1 MESNRIV
8 SKCIAEY
15 DRLIVSVNDPGA
27 NGNIELWDG
36 CEESTTTMLAELNEL
51 LKMVSPSLEF
61 QSLFKKIHGLNSLAI
76 ERVASCEQSQRENK
90 KAQT

>member
-15 DRLIVSVNDPGA
+15 DQLIASVNAAGA

-36 CEESTTTMLAELNEL
+36 CEESTSTMLAELNEL
-51 LKMVSPSLEF
+51 LKMASPSVEF
-61 QSLFKKIHGLNSLAI
+61 KSVFKKVHELNSLAI